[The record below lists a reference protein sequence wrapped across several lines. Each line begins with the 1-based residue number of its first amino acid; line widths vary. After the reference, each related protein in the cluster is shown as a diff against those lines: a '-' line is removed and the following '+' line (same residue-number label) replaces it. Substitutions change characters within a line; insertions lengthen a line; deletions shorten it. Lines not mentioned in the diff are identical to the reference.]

1 MGFPDGTVN
10 ISVDIRPIR
19 KQDWP
24 SVRAIY
30 AEGIATG
37 NATFETEPPGWEA
50 WDSAHL
56 RDTRLAAVS
65 DGKIVGW
72 AALSPVSGR
81 CVYTGAAGLSIYV
94 AAAQRGRGV
103 GKALLGALIAESEAR
118 GYWTLESGIFPENS
132 ASLALHRRCGFRVVG
147 RRERIGRMNGIW
159 RDVLLL
165 ERRSLVTGK

>member
-1 MGFPDGTVN
+1 
-10 ISVDIRPIR
+10 
-19 KQDWP
+19 
-24 SVRAIY
+24 
-30 AEGIATG
+30 
-37 NATFETEPPGWEA
+37 
-50 WDSAHL
+50 
-56 RDTRLAAVS
+56 
-65 DGKIVGW
+65 
-72 AALSPVSGR
+72 
-81 CVYTGAAGLSIYV
+81 VYTGAAGLSIYV